1 MFKELMPLVR
11 QRLVLITVSPIDDNQ
26 LRVNIM
32 PKQIGEGE
40 NKALTTPL
48 SVTGSAE
55 DLDKDL
61 PAAIAE
67 FVASHL
73 TLKQSLDSVKAEMD
87 AAAQAARD
95 EAAKKKSKT
104 ATTTTPAKKHESA
117 TSIEAAKPE
126 PPKPPAP
133 PSLFDAPPTPEP
145 AAATSPADP
154 TPAIATRVAS
164 TDAAPAAASV

>member
-55 DLDKDL
+55 DLDRDL
-61 PAAIAE
+61 PTAITE

-73 TLKQSLDSVKAEMD
+73 TLKQSLDSAKAEMD
-87 AAAQAARD
+87 AAAKAARD
-95 EAAKKKSKT
+95 QAAKKKSKT
-104 ATTTTPAKKHESA
+104 ATTTTPANKPESA
-117 TSIEAAKPE
+117 ISVEAAKPE
-126 PPKPPAP
+126 APKPPAP
-133 PSLFDAPPTPEP
+133 PSLFDAPAPEP
-145 AAATSPADP
+145 AAPTSPAGP
-154 TPAIATRVAS
+154 TSAITTLVAS
-164 TDAAPAAASV
+164 TDTAPAAASV